1 MLAANVSGGQGM
13 THHPDRRQVL
23 GGAAFA
29 GMAAVAPDLAAQAT
43 SEPDLTGKSILIT
56 GAATGFGFLGALHY
70 ARAGARVF
78 ATMRNLPRPQATELL
93 NAAETEKLDISVLE
107 LDVLSDA
114 MVAKAVREAEVQAGG
129 ALDVVINNAGI
140 GITGPVELQDMEATK
155 LIFDTNVFGAQ
166 RVTRAAL
173 PAMRK
178 AKRGQIIN
186 ISSQLGRVIVP
197 NGGHYSATK
206 FAFEALSE
214 QLAYELVPHGID
226 VTIIEPGGYPTDVWR
241 NRNRY
246 TGALKDR
253 LDPERAAAYPAVVA
267 RMGLEDGS
275 GRSADPMDVPRT
287 IARII
292 AMPAGQRPLRRA
304 VHPGPKPQEAINEV
318 SARVQVQMLGSSPY
332 GPWVKAVH
340 DIG

>member
-1 MLAANVSGGQGM
+1 MAEFPHRRDVLAGSA
-13 THHPDRRQVL
+13 L
-23 GGAAFA
+23 A
-29 GMAAVAPDLAAQAT
+29 GMAAFAPGVAAQAT
-43 SEPDLTGKSILIT
+43 ATPDLKGKSILIT
-56 GAATGFGFLGALHY
+56 GAATGFGFLGALYY
-70 ARAGARVF
+70 ARAGAKVF
-78 ATMRNLPRPQATELL
+78 ATMRNLPRPQASELL
-93 NAAETEKLDISVLE
+93 NAAETEKLDITVLE
-107 LDVLSDA
+107 LDVLSEA
-114 MVAKAVREAEVQAGG
+114 MVARAVLEAEAQAGG

-166 RVTRAAL
+166 RVARAAL

-178 AKRGQIIN
+178 AKRGLIVN

-206 FAFEALSE
+206 FALEALSE
-214 QLAYELVPHGID
+214 QMAYELVPHGID

-246 TGALKDR
+246 TGALKAR
-253 LDPERAAAYPAVVA
+253 LDAVRAAAYPAVVA
-267 RMGLEDGS
+267 RMGTEDGS
-275 GRSADPMDVPRT
+275 GRSADPMDVPRA
-287 IARII
+287 IAEIM
-292 AMPAGQRPLRRA
+292 ALPAGQRPLRRA

-318 SARVQVQMLGSSPY
+318 SAKVQVQMLGGSPY

-340 DIG
+340 EIG